1 MELEQLRSEYA
12 ALRKMLDEQ
21 QIVNA
26 ELQKKAFRR
35 NLGLMRMDKWSGI
48 IGGAVAVLVILV
60 FVPIG
65 GPDWWVIVAAIAYCL
80 LVMVGVI
87 LIYRRADLSEDSRED
102 VLTRAVKLRR
112 FKGCC
117 RSAVDSR

>member
-1 MELEQLRSEYA
+1 MSSMELEQLRSEYA

-60 FVPIG
+60 FVQISR
-65 GPDWWVIVAAIAYCL
+65 L
-80 LVMVGVI
+80 LLFNWITRVI
-87 LIYRRADLSEDSRED
+87 LR
-102 VLTRAVKLRR
+102 
-112 FKGCC
+112 
-117 RSAVDSR
+117 